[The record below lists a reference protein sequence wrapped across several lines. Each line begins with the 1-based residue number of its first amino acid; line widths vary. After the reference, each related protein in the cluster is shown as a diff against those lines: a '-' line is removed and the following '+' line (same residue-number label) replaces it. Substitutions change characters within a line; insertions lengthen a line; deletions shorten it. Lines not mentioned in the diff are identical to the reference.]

1 MSLSS
6 RSQKDQLI
14 QTESVSYAD
23 HDHMYKKT
31 IGLYSNPSFVV
42 HIQML
47 SVHTIVQLKKL
58 STYIV
63 FEKKIVYREIKMD
76 RPIFQQKIA

>member
-1 MSLSS
+1 
-6 RSQKDQLI
+6 
-14 QTESVSYAD
+14 
-23 HDHMYKKT
+23 
-31 IGLYSNPSFVV
+31 
-42 HIQML
+42 ML

-63 FEKKIVYREIKMD
+63 FEKKIVYREIKLD

>member
-6 RSQKDQLI
+6 RSQKDQHI

-23 HDHMYKKT
+23 HDHKYKKT

-63 FEKKIVYREIKMD
+63 FEKKIVYRQIKMD